1 MKTGNKR
8 SIKLLDVL
16 LGKLYEKGNKA
27 SWKKGSEYSVVIG
40 LIEEAKTKLEK
51 M

>member
-1 MKTGNKR
+1 MRTGNKK
-8 SIKLLDVL
+8 SIKVLDTL

-27 SWKKGSEYSVVIG
+27 NWKKGSEYCVVIG